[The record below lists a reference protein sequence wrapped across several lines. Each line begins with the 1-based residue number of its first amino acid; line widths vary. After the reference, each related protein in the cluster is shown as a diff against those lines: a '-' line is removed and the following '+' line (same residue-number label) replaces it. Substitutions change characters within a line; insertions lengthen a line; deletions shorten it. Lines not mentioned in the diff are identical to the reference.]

1 MHASDGPLLPL
12 LLLLL
17 PTRSCGRSVSM
28 PASSLCL
35 CCQADPRTHFF
46 ISSHLHP
53 QTLVD
58 PERKV
63 YEVSSQMSIEFEVD
77 GPYKVGSIGR
87 GRRTAAGVEARLPRL
102 ACLCADASHPYCLP
116 DG

>member
-1 MHASDGPLLPL
+1 M
-12 LLLLL
+12 
-17 PTRSCGRSVSM
+17 
-28 PASSLCL
+28 
-35 CCQADPRTHFF
+35 
-46 ISSHLHP
+46 
-53 QTLVD
+53 
-58 PERKV
+58 